1 MTGADD
7 EVFGLSTSGGESIA
21 RSVLHWRPSGALTID
36 AGGEF
41 AFNWL
46 TTRTA
51 FADNGV
57 AIAVPAAN
65 VHVVEERGEAFALAT
80 WRPNAALAVEAGVRV
95 EDSTIASSG
104 DVVLTKTLVYPKPRV
119 VLTWSPDAD
128 DQLRVRVERE
138 VGQLRLHQLRRRR
151 VLEHERRR
159 GRQPEPPAAAG
170 LGVRGGV
177 RPAFLEGRGGVP
189 DRAPPDPDPTWSIAS
204 RFLGPSGFFDEPG
217 NIGGGTEDD
226 IVGSFSV
233 PLDHFFIPGGVFR
246 GLGTW
251 RFSKVTDPTTG
262 ETRPI
267 SGEHP
272 FDGELHFSQDLPRWR
287 LNWGLDSTIGYVE
300 RFYRFDE
307 IDTNRKGTW
316 NSVFVVYKA
325 RPDLTFRFEVDNL
338 TRRPYTLTRQV
349 FGGPRDISPLDFI
362 DVQERHWGFQSYF
375 HVRKTFQ

>member
-1 MTGADD
+1 M
-7 EVFGLSTSGGESIA
+7 FGLSTSGGESIA
-21 RSVLHWRPSGALTID
+21 RGVLHWRPSGALTVD

-65 VHVVEERGEAFALAT
+65 VQVQEKRGEAFALAT

-95 EDSTIASSG
+95 EDSTITSAG
-104 DVVLTKTLVYPKPRV
+104 DVALSKTLVYPKPRLV
-119 VLTWSPDAD
+119 VTWTPDPN
-128 DQLRVRVERE
+128 DQVRVRVERE
-138 VGQLRLHQLRRRR
+138 VGQLDFTSF
-151 VLEHERRR
+151 V
-159 GRQPEPPAAAG
+159 AAAS
-170 LGVRGGV
+170 LNTNGVVAGNPNLLPQQDWAFEAAYDRHFWKDGV
-177 RPAFLEGRGGVP
+177 VSLTARHMKLTDVV
-189 DRAPPDPDPTWSIAS
+189 DRIPV
-204 RFLGPSGFFDEPG
+204 LGPSGFFDEPG

-233 PLDHFFIPGGVFR
+233 PLDRLLIPGGVFR

-251 RFSKVTDPTTG
+251 RISKVTDPTTG
-262 ETRPI
+262 ETRAI

-316 NSVFVVYKA
+316 NSVFLVYKA

-349 FGGPRDISPLDFI
+349 FAGPRDISPLDFI
-362 DVQERHWGFQSYF
+362 DVQEHRHWGFQSYF
-375 HVRKTFQ
+375 HVRKTFD